1 MPLARTPSMTASP
14 EKTLADA
21 TEAGEPTLPPPASTT
36 AAAMAGVKRPAT
48 ALLPAFEPL
57 SSSPGLP
64 RPFKRQARAGSIGS
78 AVHKYP
84 TPVPTSSTGILSSS
98 PPRVAP
104 RPGLVR
110 TQSVASERAPLS
122 TVPSVELNENGDM
135 LLMGRSSNSSHYQ
148 LSANRLISR
157 VHVKARYVPAAEP
170 LEPNK
175 VEIICNGWNGLK
187 LHCQGRTWELAKG
200 DTFTS
205 ETENAEIMLDVQDAR
220 VMVQWP
226 KKDRHE
232 SIANLS
238 DSSWDDSPRARPQ
251 HRPSVSL
258 QSSPLR
264 RQTRVKSPE
273 SPTPAIKSAATS
285 SANLNAFLAHNDSH
299 EHVQIYEDPEEGM
312 HLPKAM
318 PDVNISFAATEVA
331 NSFSSDLSEPGEDDD
346 EEDENYPNEENDP
359 IVHSFG
365 PFGANL
371 SNRLAAF
378 TAGSPHQ
385 PSHLSGDSTTVPSVE
400 REESPINEKV
410 NVAAV
415 TNHVVNQLAYSRLSS
430 NPLSAIMNNLPA
442 EEKKDLSKRDLRRI
456 IEATDCIGT
465 IARHGKDA
473 AGKALESEYYY
484 VPEKDTD
491 DSRRIAVTDG
501 LRKPSLRACRKQHKV
516 RGPAVAPQPHQA
528 LAVQANR
535 PPAIL
540 LEEAED
546 DLTLI
551 LYQYPVSTSVVG
563 GHLCLHQ
570 AAIPPNFLVIHDP
583 PLPVDARPSAHR
595 AIVSKP
601 VHSQRRFLSLIPGL
615 VVYVTSRSCTMQS
628 LLEAGSRF
636 FFFIHMLSQ

>member
-1 MPLARTPSMTASP
+1 MTASP
-14 EKTLADA
+14 QKPDA
-21 TEAGEPTLPPPASTT
+21 TEAGEPTLPPPASTAAH
-36 AAAMAGVKRPAT
+36 AAAHAGAATASIKRPAT

-64 RPFKRQARAGSIGS
+64 RPFKRQARSGSVGS

-122 TVPSVELNENGDM
+122 AVASVELNENGDM

-157 VHVKARYVPAAEP
+157 VHVKARYVPATEP

-187 LHCQGRTWELAKG
+187 LHCQGRTWELGKG

-251 HRPSVSL
+251 RRGSVSL

-273 SPTPAIKSAATS
+273 SPTPAIKSAVTS
-285 SANLNAFLAHNDSH
+285 SASLNALLATDASN
-299 EHVQIYEDPEEGM
+299 EPVQIYEDPEGEPE
-312 HLPKAM
+312 LPRPM
-318 PDVNISFAATEVA
+318 PDVNASFAMTEVA
-331 NSFSSDLSEPGEDDD
+331 QSFSSDLSEPEDDD
-346 EEDENYPNEENDP
+346 LEDENYPDEENDP

-371 SNRLAAF
+371 SNRMAAF
-378 TAGSPHQ
+378 TAGSPH
-385 PSHLSGDSTTVPSVE
+385 HLSGDSTAVLSVE
-400 REESPINEKV
+400 HEETPLNPNINVEG
-410 NVAAV
+410 V

-430 NPLSAIMNNLPA
+430 NPLSAIMNNLPI

-456 IEATDCIGT
+456 IEGIDCIGT

-491 DSRRIAVTDG
+491 DSRRLAVTDG

-516 RGPAVAPQPHQA
+516 RVSMTIVIARHVPDF
-528 LAVQANR
+528 LYVQANR
-535 PPAIL
+535 PLAIL
-540 LEEAED
+540 LEAAQD
-546 DLTLI
+546 PVMSML
-551 LYQYPVSTSVVG
+551 LYTYHISTSTVG
-563 GHLCLHQ
+563 G
-570 AAIPPNFLVIHDP
+570 APVFPPSSNTPIFPLVHHSLP
-583 PLPVDARPSAHR
+583 LTQHTLPVHCVRTCA
-595 AIVSKP
+595 
-601 VHSQRRFLSLIPGL
+601 
-615 VVYVTSRSCTMQS
+615 
-628 LLEAGSRF
+628 
-636 FFFIHMLSQ
+636 